1 MWMATPIPNPTAVH
15 IPILEEYWMEF
26 LQARIKSGP
35 GLISANKWT
44 RVTVPI
50 NMRSSNNSNQLVFL
64 VKSIIHAPYQSNDN
78 PK

>member
-15 IPILEEYWMEF
+15 IPIVEEYWIEF
-26 LQARIKSGP
+26 LQARKKSGP

-44 RVTVPI
+44 RVTVTI
-50 NMRSSNNSNQLVFL
+50 NMRSSNNSNQFFL
-64 VKSIIHAPYQSNDN
+64 VKSIIHAPYQSYDN